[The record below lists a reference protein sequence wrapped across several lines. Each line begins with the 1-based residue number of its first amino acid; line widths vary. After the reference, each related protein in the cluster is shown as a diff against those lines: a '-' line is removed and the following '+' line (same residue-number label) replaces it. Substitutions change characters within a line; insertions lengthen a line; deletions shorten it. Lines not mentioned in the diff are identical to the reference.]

1 MLALVAALMLTSP
14 APGPACD
21 EWGYPITPACRAS
34 CAWWSK
40 VERRCRDVDVEV
52 IGSWDPRPAPHE
64 WPSTMLLNPPDWPA
78 YRLEKANA
86 Q

>member
-14 APGPACD
+14 SPAGPACD

-40 VERRCRDVDVEV
+40 YEQRCRDVDMEV
-52 IGSWDPRPAPHE
+52 IGSWDPRPVDWSTSNPLSEPRE
-64 WPSTMLLNPPDWPA
+64 WGA
-78 YRLEKANA
+78 YETEKR
-86 Q
+86 